1 MTLYKTTITPI
12 SNFATSLKGDTL
24 FGQMCWAIR
33 YTFGEAKL
41 EELLR
46 SYDESPF
53 LIVSDGF
60 AKNHLPKPTLPSYLL
75 NENLENKKENRKKIW
90 LSLSDLQNLN
100 FINAK
105 TDLEINNIKNRSLV
119 IKNSINYKTFMTDNS
134 GVFAPYSEEEI
145 SLSKT
150 DIYFLLDKTK
160 FSLEELQK
168 SFLTLSKIGYG
179 KNSSIGKGFFK
190 FEEFNE
196 VKIENISTNIF
207 MTLSPSS
214 LEKQNLKECF
224 YEPFTRFGKH
234 GAMLSN
240 SKPFKKPILLAN
252 TASVVIFER
261 KEDKQ
266 YIGKSIK
273 GHSSFDKTVHQ
284 GYSIL
289 IPLKELNFENI

>member
-1 MTLYKTTITPI
+1 MTLYKITITPI
-12 SNFATSLKGDTL
+12 SNFSTSLKGDTL

-41 EELLR
+41 EELLN
-46 SYDESPF
+46 SYDEAPF

-75 NENLENKKENRKKIW
+75 NEDLENKKESRKKVW

-100 FINAK
+100 FLNAK
-105 TDLEINNIKNRSLV
+105 TDLEIKNTKNRNLV
-119 IKNSINYKTFMTDNS
+119 VKNSINYKTFTTDDS
-134 GVFAPYSEEEI
+134 GVFAPYSQEEL
-145 SLSKT
+145 SLSET
-150 DIYFLLDKTK
+150 DIFFLLDETK
-160 FSLEELQK
+160 FSLDDLQK
-168 SFLTLSKIGYG
+168 SFLTLSNIGYG
-179 KNSSIGKGFFK
+179 KKSSIGKGFF
-190 FEEFNE
+190 EFKE
-196 VKIENISTNIF
+196 FQKVELENLSTNTF

-214 LEKQNLKECF
+214 FENQNLKEYF

-234 GAMLSN
+234 GIMLSN
-240 SKPFKKPILLAN
+240 SNPFKKPILLAN
-252 TASVVIFER
+252 TASIVIFEN
-261 KEDKQ
+261 KEDKK

-289 IPLKELNFENI
+289 IPIKELNFENI

>member
-33 YTFGEAKL
+33 YTLGEAKL

-119 IKNSINYKTFMTDNS
+119 VKNSINYKTFMTDNS

-214 LEKQNLKECF
+214 LENQDLKECF

>member
-33 YTFGEAKL
+33 YTLGEAKL
-41 EELLR
+41 EELLS

-119 IKNSINYKTFMTDNS
+119 VKNSINYKTFMTDNS

-179 KNSSIGKGFFK
+179 KNSSIGKGFFE
-190 FEEFNE
+190 FEEFKE

-214 LEKQNLKECF
+214 LENQDLKECF

-240 SKPFKKPILLAN
+240 SNPFKKPILLAN
-252 TASVVIFER
+252 TGSVVMFER
-261 KEDKQ
+261 KENKQ

-289 IPLKELNFENI
+289 IPIKELNFENI